1 MEYRYS
7 GKSSKKIAAFDLD
20 YTLLVPKDPKR
31 KFPKDRNDAKYLYPE
46 IPKKIKNLRSR
57 GYKIVIFS
65 NQKKTKPE
73 DIFYKVDRFFDVSKT
88 DVFISLQDDDCR
100 KPLPGMF
107 DKFIKLNGPVNKMF
121 YVGDAAGRQKDFS
134 DSDLKFALN
143 SKIEFYT
150 PEDIFLNQKVDIP
163 EVKSYPLEFEKLKPT
178 KLTLPK
184 QKAMLMILQVGMPG
198 CGKSTLSSK
207 LESRYNFTVISN
219 DRTGSIAKS
228 LKVCKSELS
237 VGNGV
242 IIDNTNGS
250 KSARDKFSVLAR
262 HLGYKVGVIIHTIP
276 PECCRYLNKLRVF
289 KNKTKCIPE
298 VAYRV
303 YNKNF
308 EYPSLNDYD
317 FVKEYIPR
325 VDVKE
330 LTLYV

>member
-7 GKSSKKIAAFDLD
+7 GNSSDKIAAFDLD
-20 YTLLVPKDPKR
+20 YTLLVPKSGN
-31 KFPKDRNDAKYLYPE
+31 KFPKDRNDAKYLYPG
-46 IPKKIKNLRSR
+46 ISKKIDKLRSK

-65 NQKKTKPE
+65 NQKKTDPE
-73 DIFYKVDRFFDVSKT
+73 DIFYKVNKFFGLTNT
-88 DVFISLQDDDCR
+88 DVFISRKDDHCR

-107 DKFIKLNGPVNKMF
+107 NKFLELNGLVKKMF
-121 YVGDAAGRQKDFS
+121 YVGDAAGRPKDFS
-134 DSDLKFALN
+134 DSDFKFALN
-143 SKIEFYT
+143 IGAVFCT
-150 PEDIFLNQKVDIP
+150 PEEYFLKQTFYSPTLKP
-163 EVKSYPLEFEKLKPT
+163 YPLEFEELEPS

-184 QKAMLMILQVGMPG
+184 QKRKLMILQVGMPG

-207 LESRYNFTVISN
+207 LQLKYNFIVIGN

-237 VGNGV
+237 IGNSV

-250 KSARDKFSVLAR
+250 KGNRDKFSELAQQF
-262 HLGYKVGVIIHTIP
+262 GYRVGVIVHTIP
-276 PECCRYLNKLRVF
+276 PECCRYLNKLRAY
-289 KNKTKCIPE
+289 KNKTKCVPE
-298 VAYRV
+298 IAYRV

-308 EYPSLNDYD
+308 EYPSMKDYD
-317 FVKEYIPR
+317 FVKEYIPK